1 MEQLSVIQRLGNAIR
16 TQRAEREFG
25 VDALARQLEGYL
37 PDDQIAQV
45 RKAAEFATN
54 VHEGQRRSSGEPYVY
69 HPLAVARILAEMRMD
84 HVTLIAAI
92 LHDVIEDTGVSRE
105 SLALEFGE
113 DVAQLVDGVSK
124 VTKIEG
130 RTRAEMQAES
140 FRKLLLAMTQD
151 LRVIL
156 VKLADRLHNMRTL
169 GHTSPEK
176 RRRIAR
182 ETLEIYAPIAQRLG
196 IYFIRTELEDLGFAN
211 LYPKRY
217 GVLAQS
223 MKSQL
228 GDTRKL
234 IREVEQKLSTTL
246 REEGIGASVVGRQ
259 KNVYSVYQKMR
270 RKKLKLLKV
279 MDLLG
284 FRVIVSK
291 VDDCYRALG
300 VVHHVY
306 KPVPGEFD
314 DYVANPK
321 SNGYQSLH
329 TACVGPDGHKI
340 EIQVRTRDMH
350 HVAESG
356 IAAHWQYKQGA
367 RDGAAAPQVRAREW
381 VSNLIADFGGASP
394 MDFIENVKVDLFPDE
409 VYVFT
414 PRGEIRRLPRGA
426 TAVDFAYAVHSQ
438 LGDHCVA
445 ARIDGSLEPLHSQL
459 ANGQTVEIITARAA
473 RPNAAWLNF
482 VKTAKARTAIR
493 NYLRNQREDEA
504 VRLGRRLLEIAL
516 REQGIPASVLK
527 TPAQLDPVLQTHK
540 LKDVEE
546 LYAAIG
552 SGQRLATL
560 VARHFLPEGQRTE
573 RSGSGAAPLAIE
585 GTEGLVLDYARC
597 CFPLP
602 GDEIRGHVSVG
613 RGIVVHRIDC
623 RHAKGRPQD
632 WVPLAWSDKIQ
643 NDFLAEVRLKAQ
655 NKRGLLA
662 KVTAEIASADSSIE
676 NVQMPDRAG
685 SDAMEM
691 RFVLTVKSRV
701 HLARVLRR
709 LRRIE
714 WVERV
719 ARI

>member
-1 MEQLSVIQRLGNAIR
+1 
-16 TQRAEREFG
+16 
-25 VDALARQLEGYL
+25 
-37 PDDQIAQV
+37 
-45 RKAAEFATN
+45 
-54 VHEGQRRSSGEPYVY
+54 
-69 HPLAVARILAEMRMD
+69 
-84 HVTLIAAI
+84 
-92 LHDVIEDTGVSRE
+92 
-105 SLALEFGE
+105 
-113 DVAQLVDGVSK
+113 
-124 VTKIEG
+124 
-130 RTRAEMQAES
+130 
-140 FRKLLLAMTQD
+140 
-151 LRVIL
+151 
-156 VKLADRLHNMRTL
+156 
-169 GHTSPEK
+169 
-176 RRRIAR
+176 
-182 ETLEIYAPIAQRLG
+182 
-196 IYFIRTELEDLGFAN
+196 
-211 LYPKRY
+211 Y
-217 GVLAQS
+217 G
-223 MKSQL
+223 
-228 GDTRKL
+228 
-234 IREVEQKLSTTL
+234 
-246 REEGIGASVVGRQ
+246 
-259 KNVYSVYQKMR
+259 VYQKMR

-284 FRVIVSK
+284 FRVIVNK

-314 DYVANPK
+314 DYIANPK

-329 TACVGPDGHKI
+329 TASIGPGGHKI
-340 EIQVRTRDMH
+340 EVQIRTRDMH
-350 HVAESG
+350 HVAEAG

-367 RDGAAAPQVRAREW
+367 REGHAASQVRAREW
-381 VSNLIADFGGASP
+381 VAGLFDDFGGASP

-426 TAVDFAYAVHSQ
+426 TPVDFAYAVHSE

-445 ARIDGSLEPLHSQL
+445 ARIDGTLEPLNTL
-459 ANGQTVEIITARAA
+459 LRNGQTVEVITARHA

-493 NYLRNQREDEA
+493 NFLRNQREDEA

-516 REQGIPASVLK
+516 RELGVAAAVLK
-527 TPAQLDPVLQTHK
+527 EQDRIEPVLRAHS

-546 LYAAIG
+546 LYVAIG
-552 SGQRLATL
+552 TGQRLAAL
-560 VARHFLPEGQRTE
+560 VARHFLPEGQ
-573 RSGSGAAPLAIE
+573 SDAAAGGAAPLAIE

-613 RGIVVHRIDC
+613 RGIVVHRMDC

-632 WVPLAWSDKIQ
+632 WVPLAWSDKVQ
-643 NDFLAEVRLKAQ
+643 NDFQAEIRLKGE

-662 KVTAEIASADSSIE
+662 KVTAEIANAESSIE

-685 SDAMEM
+685 SEAMEM
-691 RFVLTVKSRV
+691 RFVITVKNRV

-709 LRRIE
+709 LRRLE

-719 ARI
+719 TRV